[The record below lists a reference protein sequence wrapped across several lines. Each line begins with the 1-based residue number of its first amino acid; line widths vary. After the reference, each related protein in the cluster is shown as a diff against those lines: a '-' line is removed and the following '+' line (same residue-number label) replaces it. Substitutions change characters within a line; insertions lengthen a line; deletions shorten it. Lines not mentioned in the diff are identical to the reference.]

1 MMAENLLNLCW
12 KKGIKL
18 TANGMNLTFTA
29 PEGVMNESII
39 EQIKAHKPALL
50 TMLQQQP
57 DYFEVRPLSANEQS
71 LWFMYRLDPNSVAYN
86 MAYAI
91 ELKNHYSDDAIKAVF
106 SQLVQA
112 HPNLCRNYIECQ
124 GEREG
129 QPGQSLETSPA
140 PALEISENQQADA
153 QKIKQWISEQADRP
167 LAPDNNKTCHGAFLR
182 SSKCYLVIV
191 VHHIAADFIS
201 FEHLRNDLLNL
212 LDGKR
217 PNDKDP
223 KWDYSQWTYRQYNEI
238 NSADAA
244 YWLNSLKQT
253 PQLQLPTDF
262 THKSEHQSAGAEI
275 QQTLPLTLSA
285 HIRQSCR
292 DNNVTPYV
300 WWMASFM
307 WFMSRMSGQDD
318 FVIGT
323 PSAGRLTPQDNELVG
338 YLVNPIAL
346 RCQIDNKQAFTG
358 WLAKVNEQVKQMIKH
373 QAYPFS
379 TLLEK
384 LNVTREA
391 GRSPLFQ
398 HMFTLNHL
406 HTNALADELVEQELL
421 AEQRGAAHELNLVV
435 VDDKTHFTCKWR
447 YNNSLYKPATVEGI
461 QARFNHFVEQLLQD
475 QQRCPA
481 QLLAG
486 PESMASRL
494 SGQSLTPVAPTAW
507 QAFQNSVKAFP
518 QAIAISHNGEK
529 ISYADLNERIEQQA
543 KTLRKQGFNAGDR
556 LPIHQ
561 PRGVEQVV
569 LMLASW
575 RLKGAFVVLDANWP
589 QARIDE
595 IVKDIQAANNVQF
608 DAYVV
613 YTSGSTGKPKAVS
626 ITQSNLVHYVSAVM
640 QPLALTANASMAG
653 LAAHSADLGYTALF
667 GALLTGRCLRI
678 LDETLALDS
687 LELIK
692 QLKAEPVDCLKIVPS
707 HLNGILQAENDWAVL
722 PKQALICGG
731 EAFSPQLYN
740 TIAAQAPELNIFNH
754 YGPSETTIGVL
765 IHQITQSKVD
775 DIPLGLPMN
784 NVDIRVVDRFGH
796 DQVQGLQGELYIG
809 GPTVSPGCLKVNSL
823 KPDIKWYRTGDT
835 VVMKDQKIHYIGR
848 NDSQIKIRG
857 YRVELG
863 EIENCIKQKLS
874 DAVVLNL
881 PDENGKNQLIA
892 YLVASSQQLIQVQ
905 QHIEQALPAHMQPSQ
920 WNVLDSLPRLA
931 NGKVDKLS
939 LKQIKPKQQETIIP
953 QTALSKTET
962 ELSETEKTL
971 LSIWQQVLGKNDITV
986 TDNFF
991 AIGGDSIIGLQI
1003 IAKARAHNI
1012 ILMPKDIFAHKTV
1025 AALSQVQAQIQ
1036 AQMQAKSAPVPKPTA
1051 KPIKTTIDDQAFA
1064 SLLSELET

>member
-18 TANGMNLTFTA
+18 AANGANLTFTA

-50 TMLQQQP
+50 TMLKQQP
-57 DYFEVRPLSANEQS
+57 DYFNVRPLSANEQA
-71 LWFMYRLDPNSVAYN
+71 LWFLYRLNPSSVAYN

-91 ELKNHYSDDAIKAVF
+91 ELKKHYSDDAIKAVF
-106 SQLVQA
+106 SQLMQA
-112 HPNLCRNYIECQ
+112 HPNLCRNY

-129 QPGQSLETSPA
+129 QPYQSLTTSPT
-140 PALEISENQQADA
+140 PALEVVDDKLNPQQ
-153 QKIKQWISEQADRP
+153 INQWISEQADRP
-167 LAPDNNKTCHGAFLR
+167 LAPDNNKTSHGAFLR
-182 SSKCYLVIV
+182 STKCYLVIV
-191 VHHIAADFIS
+191 VHHITADFIS

-212 LDGKR
+212 LDGKKPKDKK
-217 PNDKDP
+217 PN
-223 KWDYSQWTYRQYNEI
+223 WDYSKWTYRQHNNTSSVDE
-238 NSADAA
+238 A

-262 THKSEHQSAGAEI
+262 AHNIDNDSAGAEI
-275 QQTLPLTLSA
+275 QQTVPLALSA

-307 WFMSRMSGQDD
+307 WFMSRLSGQDD

-323 PSAGRLTPQDNELVG
+323 PSAGRLTPQDNDLLG
-338 YLVNPIAL
+338 YMVNPIAL
-346 RCQIDNKQAFTG
+346 RCQINNQQAFTS
-358 WLAKVNEQVKQMIKH
+358 WLTKVNEQVKQMIKH

-384 LNVTREA
+384 LNVNRET

-406 HTNALADELVEQELL
+406 HKNALADELIEQELL

-461 QARFNHFVEQLLQD
+461 QSRFNHFVDQLLQN
-475 QQRCPA
+475 QQHCPA

-486 PESMASRL
+486 PKSTASTVN
-494 SGQSLTPVAPTAW
+494 GQSLEPIAPSAW
-507 QAFQNSVKAFP
+507 QAFINAVEAFP

-529 ISYADLNERIEQQA
+529 ITYANLNKRVEQQA
-543 KTLRKQGFNAGDR
+543 NILREQGFSAGNR
-556 LPIHQ
+556 LPILL

-595 IVKDIQAANNVQF
+595 IIKDIQTSNNAKNE
-608 DAYVV
+608 AYVV
-613 YTSGSTGKPKAVS
+613 YTSGSTGKPKPVS
-626 ITQSNLVHYVSAVM
+626 ISQSNLVHYVSAVM
-640 QPLALTANASMAG
+640 QPLALTPTASMAA

-692 QLKAEPVDCLKIVPS
+692 QLKTEPVDCLKIVPS
-707 HLNGILQAENDWAVL
+707 HLNGILQAENDWAIL
-722 PKQALICGG
+722 PQQALICGG

-740 TIAAQAPELNIFNH
+740 TIRAQAPTLNIFNH

-765 IHQITQSKVD
+765 IHQIAQHKVD

-784 NVDIRVVDRFGH
+784 NVDVRVVDRFGH
-796 DQVQGLQGELYIG
+796 DQVQGLPGELHIG
-809 GPTVSPGCLKVNSL
+809 GPTVSFGCLK
-823 KPDIKWYRTGDT
+823 PGARWYGTGDT

-863 EIENCIKQKLS
+863 EIENCIKQQLS

-881 PDENGKNQLIA
+881 PGENGKNQL
-892 YLVASSQQLIQVQ
+892 VAFVVAEQHQLMQVQ
-905 QHIEQALPAHMQPSQ
+905 RHIEQVLPAHMQPSQ
-920 WNVLDSLPRLA
+920 WNVLDSLPRLT
-931 NGKVDKLS
+931 NGKIDKLL
-939 LKQIKPKQQETIIP
+939 LKQSKPKPQEIVN
-953 QTALSKTET
+953 TATA
-962 ELSETEKTL
+962 LSETEKALSETEKAL
-971 LSIWQQVLGKNDITV
+971 LSIWQQVLGKNDITIN
-986 TDNFF
+986 DNFF

-1025 AALSQVQAQIQ
+1025 AALSQFKDQNKT
-1036 AQMQAKSAPVPKPTA
+1036 QMQPQTKPAPKPKQQT
-1051 KPIKTTIDDQAFA
+1051 KTVINDQDFA